1 MITVCYLYAPGTAF
15 LWTFVNWAKKKRIT
29 SLLAHQQFNVKME
42 TILFTF
48 YVMFETVNGNWKLVS
63 YVITIP
69 INLIN
74 RKELQIMTVVY
85 ILLPVDK
92 ERKSAK
98 V

>member
-1 MITVCYLYAPGTAF
+1 MHRELHFYEPLSIEQK
-15 LWTFVNWAKKKRIT
+15 NRIT

-63 YVITIP
+63 YVTIP

-74 RKELQIMTVVY
+74 RAELQIMTVVY

-92 ERKSAK
+92 ERKSAE